1 MRVVHLGRSVGGGVV
16 RPFCGEWLSMDT
28 DWTKVPWEAT
38 CPPCLAALARAAV
51 APWPPAPG
59 DRP

>member
-28 DWTKVPWEAT
+28 DWTAEPDEVT
-38 CPPCLAALARAAV
+38 CQACRAALTRAET
-51 APWPPAPG
+51 
-59 DRP
+59 RPELVPSGRP